1 MNCEEAKQ
9 RISIRML
16 LESFSLSPAKENGR
30 SAFYFALDREERTPS
45 FFVDYVKNTAFDFGT
60 GVSYDIISIV
70 RQINKCSVS
79 DALNFLKNINRIVIS
94 EKHSGSEKRVAHF
107 YNINKVSEIQHPAL
121 IRYLKSR
128 GVSEQ
133 TDLVKEVHYQ
143 IKSRTYFGIGFQ
155 NNSGGF
161 EIRNQYAKICLG
173 KKDITLHKNI
183 LNSENEIVIF
193 EGFFDFLT
201 YKKMMTDKLD
211 YSDCLILNSLT
222 MLFKVQNL
230 LSDYSKISLFL
241 DNDTAGEKAKN
252 IIKNT
257 YENVEDCS
265 FIYRNV
271 NDLNEWI
278 CSE

>member
-79 DALNFLKNINRIVIS
+79 DALNFLENINRIVIS
-94 EKHSGSEKRVAHF
+94 EKHSGSEKQVAHR
-107 YNINKVSEIQHPAL
+107 YNITKVSEIQHPAL

-128 GVSEQ
+128 KVSEQ
-133 TDLVKEVHYQ
+133 RHWVREVHYQ
-143 IKSRTYFGIGFQ
+143 IKSRAYFGVGFQ

-183 LNSENEIVIF
+183 LNSENEIVVF

-211 YSDCLILNSLT
+211 YSDCLILNSVT
-222 MLFKVQNL
+222 MLFKAQNL

-241 DNDTAGEKAKN
+241 DNDTAGERSKN

>member
-16 LESFSLSPAKENGR
+16 LESFSLYPAREKGS

-45 FFVDYVKNTAFDFGT
+45 LFVDYVKNTAFDFGT

-79 DALNFLKNINRIVIS
+79 DALNFLENINRIVIS
-94 EKHSGSEKRVAHF
+94 EKHSGSEKQVAHR
-107 YNINKVSEIQHPAL
+107 YNITKVSEIQHPAL

-128 GVSEQ
+128 KVSEQ
-133 TDLVKEVHYQ
+133 SHWVREVHYQ
-143 IKSRTYFGIGFQ
+143 IKSRAYFGIGFQ

-161 EIRNQYAKICLG
+161 EIRSPYAKICLG

-201 YKKMMTDKLD
+201 YKNMMTDKLD
-211 YSDCLILNSLT
+211 YSDCLILNSVA
-222 MLFKVQNL
+222 MLFKVQDL
-230 LSDYSKISLFL
+230 LSVYRKISLFL
-241 DNDTAGEKAKN
+241 DNDTGGENAKK
-252 IIKNT
+252 IIKST
-257 YENVEDCS
+257 YQNVEDCS

>member
-16 LESFSLSPAKENGR
+16 LESFSLFPAKENGK

-45 FFVDYVKNTAFDFGT
+45 LFVDYVKNTAFDFGT
-60 GVSYDIISIV
+60 GVSYDIVSIT

-79 DALNFLKNINRIVIS
+79 DALNFLENINRIVIS
-94 EKHSGSEKRVAHF
+94 EKHSGSEKQAAHC

-128 GVSEQ
+128 RVSEQ
-133 TDLVKEVHYQ
+133 SHWVREVHYQ

-161 EIRNQYAKICLG
+161 EIRNQYVKICLG
-173 KKDITLHKNI
+173 EKDITLHKNM

-201 YKKMMTDKLD
+201 YKNMMTDQLD
-211 YSDCLILNSLT
+211 YSDCLILNSVA
-222 MLFKVQNL
+222 MLFKAQNL